1 MLYGGV
7 DPLTHEWSDGVLA
20 RIVREAALDE
30 ASPLHWI
37 TLDGPVDAVWVENL
51 NTVLDD
57 NKKLCLP
64 SGEIIKF
71 HSRMTMVFEVADL
84 QEASPATVSRCGM
97 VHLTPEKLGWRVQ
110 VKPWL
115 TDLPASLTADWRA
128 GMITGLIERVVPS
141 ALEWLSDS
149 SCLLH
154 PTVSANWLVRSF
166 LNLLEAL
173 LLKEHTRASLADK
186 EQEERDK
193 KEAKEAAARLGAA
206 QNTGLPA
213 RDKPV
218 AASTLAT
225 LAQGPGARREAEQ
238 RAKR

>member
-1 MLYGGV
+1 
-7 DPLTHEWSDGVLA
+7 
-20 RIVREAALDE
+20 
-30 ASPLHWI
+30 
-37 TLDGPVDAVWVENL
+37 
-51 NTVLDD
+51 
-57 NKKLCLP
+57 
-64 SGEIIKF
+64 
-71 HSRMTMVFEVADL
+71 
-84 QEASPATVSRCGM
+84 
-97 VHLTPEKLGWRVQ
+97 
-110 VKPWL
+110 
-115 TDLPASLTADWRA
+115 
-128 GMITGLIERVVPS
+128 
-141 ALEWLSDS
+141 
-149 SCLLH
+149 
-154 PTVSANWLVRSF
+154 